1 METEMNEGSLL
12 SYGDGPQAIYEELKQ
27 RIVEGRLEGGSELK
41 IMTLARQLGVSIVP
55 VREAIRI
62 LAAED
67 LIILRPRR
75 SPLVA
80 KVDRRDLVEINSI
93 RGALEPMVLRDSVP
107 KHSPETLIACE
118 LLLKQDRNC
127 REHWENVELNR
138 QFHLALLAPS
148 SFERATSIIA
158 DQYVG
163 LARLTHYM
171 VVKQPSLVDQHHD
184 EHAAIL
190 EAVKQSDTEQ
200 AAELMRSHIVRATER
215 ARRLLDQ
222 ASGAEADAD
231 T

>member
-107 KHSPETLIACE
+107 KHSPET
-118 LLLKQDRNC
+118 
-127 REHWENVELNR
+127 
-138 QFHLALLAPS
+138 
-148 SFERATSIIA
+148 
-158 DQYVG
+158 
-163 LARLTHYM
+163 
-171 VVKQPSLVDQHHD
+171 
-184 EHAAIL
+184 
-190 EAVKQSDTEQ
+190 
-200 AAELMRSHIVRATER
+200 
-215 ARRLLDQ
+215 
-222 ASGAEADAD
+222 
-231 T
+231 